1 MHSFCW
7 ITQLSGHL
15 LHGVSGE
22 GSRTIGTHEPVM
34 GLPMALTCSS
44 SRPCTVRVWLMVL
57 SRGSTVLA
65 CSCTAASSC
74 ASSSS
79 ATVRR
84 PANAPTAGGML
95 HEK

>member
-1 MHSFCW
+1 
-7 ITQLSGHL
+7 
-15 LHGVSGE
+15 
-22 GSRTIGTHEPVM
+22 
-34 GLPMALTCSS
+34 MALTCSS

-65 CSCTAASSC
+65 CSCTAASIC

-84 PANAPTAGGML
+84 PAKAPTAGGML
-95 HEK
+95 HRKERLKALADSWGDYSVSAPVSRHPMHCCAGPQLRGH